1 MPLEINGVSKAFGR
15 QSVFSNFSAHFGE
28 NAITVLLGPSGC
40 GKTSLLRMIAGLL
53 SPDSGSISG
62 MESERLS
69 FVFQEPRLVPWLC
82 VEDNVALAARDR
94 LSRAQARERAL
105 GFLSIVG
112 LDSFAQRKPRAL
124 SGGMRQR
131 ASLARAF
138 CRPAGL
144 LLMDEPFQS
153 LDLRLR
159 LSLMDEFIKLWERE
173 PKTVVFVTH
182 DIQEALYLG
191 DEVLSLGGSPAE
203 IIDRFAIPA
212 RRGERDLTDDSMNE
226 LERRLYYSLV
236 KGRGLPRSTPVSG

>member
-1 MPLEINGVSKAFGR
+1 MQLEIDGISKSFGP
-15 QSVFSNFSAHFGE
+15 QSVFSNFSARFGE

-53 SPDSGSISG
+53 PPDSGSISG
-62 MESERLS
+62 AESDDLS
-69 FVFQEPRLVPWLC
+69 FVFQEPRLIPWLS

-94 LSRAQARERAL
+94 LAKAQARERAL

-159 LSLMDEFIKLWERE
+159 LSLMDEFVKLWERE

-203 IIDRFAIPA
+203 IIDRFSIRV
-212 RRGERDLTDDSMNE
+212 RRGERDLGDPAMSE
-226 LERRLYYSLV
+226 LERRLYFSLV
-236 KGRGLPRSTPVSG
+236 KGRGRPLSTPVSG